1 MGLSNGPR
9 RAVCTEHYGVKANET
24 LHPSRHKTLSL
35 SLSCEHPRRA
45 LVELRPRRRKAPWRR
60 LQISSE
66 VSATS
71 ERQNPIQ
78 LSEPL
83 YTPADEDFSLTD
95 ASNENASSRTSAVVL
110 TIRAPIAD
118 SGSIGRR
125 VCAKQRNVMGGL
137 AGLTVLSHQT
147 VGCIGDGFD
156 QAAQEAEGGQEAL
169 GAELVAQLDRE
180 GATSHN

>member
-35 SLSCEHPRRA
+35 SRSCEHPRRA

-83 YTPADEDFSLTD
+83 CTLADEDFFFLTD
-95 ASNENASSRTSAVVL
+95 ASNENASGRTSAVVL

-137 AGLTVLSHQT
+137 GGSSRVAGWRVSPY
-147 VGCIGDGFD
+147 
-156 QAAQEAEGGQEAL
+156 
-169 GAELVAQLDRE
+169 
-180 GATSHN
+180 